1 MTVGLEFDLVAII
14 VVVIGA
20 IIAFVKM
27 QQEIQSNKNLQSAE
41 IENVVKTLSEL
52 KSDFKDD
59 LETLKDDLKEHI
71 GQTSEMQSKALDDT
85 KAELKED
92 INRLER
98 KQAES
103 NNIKE
108 RLATVEFLIKNL
120 TQR

>member
-1 MTVGLEFDLVAII
+1 M
-14 VVVIGA
+14 IGA

-27 QQEIQSNKNLQSAE
+27 QQEIQSNKSLQSAE

-120 TQR
+120 TQK